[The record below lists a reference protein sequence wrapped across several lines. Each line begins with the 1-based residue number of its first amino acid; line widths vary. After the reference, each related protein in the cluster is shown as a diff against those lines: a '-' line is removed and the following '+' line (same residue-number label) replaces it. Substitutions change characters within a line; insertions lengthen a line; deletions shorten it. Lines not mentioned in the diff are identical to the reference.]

1 MDLGGLAD
9 ALEGWADEISDSPLE
24 SIAWLPPQARTLRSE
39 RRFRLFRAGNQSLG
53 KTTVGLAEVIFAAR
67 GVHPFRTPSKSA
79 GEYWVVCAAWAQSIH
94 IQKKL
99 RALLPTSWQHPETRF
114 DSLRGFRGKNPAVRV
129 QHVDGSWSVIRF
141 KTTNQ
146 GTLNLAGATVHGI
159 LFDEPPKSQELYGE
173 IIKRVQSTGGWVLLT
188 LTPIGA
194 PLDWLRHECDRGII
208 EDIHAR
214 LTADQLIPEG
224 ADQPLILE
232 DGTICDADWIAR
244 IEEETPE
251 YEIPVRVHG
260 EWELRAKGRVFGAW
274 HQGLISDVLPL
285 GVQILCLGLD
295 HGTRAGKQVG
305 ILVAV
310 VGSDEDEM
318 MVHVLDEDVD
328 EVGQSSTMDDAGRIV
343 DMLTR
348 NELTW
353 SELDYAFGDRAH
365 LKGRDDEKNNQELDY
380 ALARRLGIKVAH
392 LKPRI
397 KSAKKGTDRGRWS
410 VERGVKWL
418 HQRMVRG
425 QFRVHPRC
433 VKLIEALNV
442 WNFSGVSGFTDDEH
456 KDKIDALRYA
466 LDRYVLG
473 DRPSIPG
480 PTLRTR

>member
-1 MDLGGLAD
+1 MSDLGGFAD
-9 ALEGWADEISDSPLE
+9 ALEGWADEVADSPLE

-67 GVHPFRTPSKSA
+67 GVHPFRKPSKSA

-194 PLDWLRHECDRGII
+194 PLDWLRHECGRGII

-224 ADQPLILE
+224 TDQPLVLE
-232 DGTICDADWIAR
+232 DGTVCDADWIAR

-260 EWELRAKGRVFGAW
+260 EWELRVTGRVFGSW
-274 HQGLISDVLPL
+274 HQGLISETLPA
-285 GVQILCLGLD
+285 GVQLLMIGLD
-295 HGTRAGKQVG
+295 HGTKAGKQVG
-305 ILVAV
+305 ILVALV
-310 VGSDEDEM
+310 DDPDGADVY
-318 MVHVLDEDVD
+318 VLDEDVD
-328 EVGQSSTMDDAGRIV
+328 EIGQSSTSDDAGRV
-343 DMLTR
+343 LDMLDR
-348 NELTW
+348 NGLTW
-353 SELDYAFGDRAH
+353 DQLDYAYGDR
-365 LKGRDDEKNNQELDY
+365 LYKRGVVDKKLNKELDF
-380 ALARRLGIKVAH
+380 AVARRLGIKVAH

-397 KSAKKGTDRGRWS
+397 RTVKQGAGHGKGS
-410 VERGVKWL
+410 VDAGIRWL

-433 VKLIEALNV
+433 EHLIKALNV
-442 WNFSGVSGFTDDEH
+442 WDYSDDEH

-466 LDRYVLG
+466 LDHYIFGMRRTG
-473 DRPSIPG
+473 ERRP
-480 PTLRTR
+480 LVVR